1 MDLQAGFLSGLF
13 LSDPLFVETSK
24 QVDLLETFQS
34 TPIHPPPRAFPFV
47 NHKIRRRQRPGL
59 CRVVRGTRHLW
70 VPTLALRGPVS
81 DAPLTQGFL
90 LVSVK

>member
-24 QVDLLETFQS
+24 QIDLLETFQS

-47 NHKIRRRQRPGL
+47 NHNIRRQRPGF

-70 VPTLALRGPVS
+70 VTALALRGPVS
-81 DAPLTQGFL
+81 DALLTQGFF
-90 LVSVK
+90 LVYVK